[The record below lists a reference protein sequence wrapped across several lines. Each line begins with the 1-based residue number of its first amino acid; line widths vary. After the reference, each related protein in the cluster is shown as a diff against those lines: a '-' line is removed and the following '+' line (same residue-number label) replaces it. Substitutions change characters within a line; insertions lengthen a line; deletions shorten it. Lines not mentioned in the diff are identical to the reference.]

1 MCHIKIHRIISY
13 ISKYSE
19 FNLFTKD
26 SKNVV
31 GHYNPRYRHWVE
43 KQIIT
48 TKHLISMHIQIGEFT
63 YETK

>member
-1 MCHIKIHRIISY
+1 MGYIKIHGIQTY

-19 FNLFTKD
+19 SNMLTKD